1 MKNKVIGI
9 HFIYFL
15 VVSVIMG
22 CTPMKRTAST
32 EIKEKADYSEI
43 TDELKTQRTQ
53 LDKVTETMSKTKEQ
67 IAEWLN
73 ENIDYEEQ
81 KYDSLGRLIGSIK
94 QTTSRNGGTTTVKQG
109 DTYIYEG
116 VTVQQ
121 VDSIVSAQMKQLRAE
136 LTAKSTKEEEPQSI
150 GVVGYIMIFVILAL
164 VVFLIVLPYSI
175 WDMYGKPNLW
185 RKFAD
190 IWRMFADWI
199 KRLFVGNNSN
209 TERKMKF
216 KFGKYDKNGL
226 EDRL

>member
-1 MKNKVIGI
+1 MKHNLLVFHNLLI
-9 HFIYFL
+9 FIL
-15 VVSVIMG
+15 VSVVMG
-22 CTPMKRTAST
+22 CTPTKRTAST

-43 TDELKTQRTQ
+43 TNELKTQRTQ

-136 LTAKSTKEEEPQSI
+136 LEAKVTREEEPQSI
-150 GVVGYIMIFVILAL
+150 GVFGYIMIFVMLAL
-164 VVFLIVLPYSI
+164 VVFLVILLPYSI
-175 WDMYGKPNLW
+175 WDMYDRPNLW
-185 RKFAD
+185 R
-190 IWRMFADWI
+190 MFVEWI
-199 KRLFVGNNSN
+199 KRLFC
-209 TERKMKF
+209 R
-216 KFGKYDKNGL
+216 
-226 EDRL
+226 R

>member
-32 EIKEKADYSEI
+32 EVKEKTDYSEI
-43 TDELKTQRTQ
+43 TNELKTQRTQ

-73 ENIDYEEQ
+73 ENVNYEEQ
-81 KYDSLGRLIGSIK
+81 KYDSLGRLISTIK
-94 QTTSRNGGTTTVKQG
+94 QTTNRNGGTNVVKQG

-121 VDSIVSAQMKQLRAE
+121 VDSIVSAQMKRLRSE
-136 LTAKSTKEEEPQSI
+136 LEAKSTEKKEPQPI
-150 GVVGYIMIFVILAL
+150 GVFGSIMILVTLAL
-164 VVFLIVLPYSI
+164 LVFLIIFGIYNI
-175 WDMYGKPNLW
+175 WNLCDRPNLW
-185 RKFAD
+185 RMLKEWLQRAF
-190 IWRMFADWI
+190 R
-199 KRLFVGNNSN
+199 R
-209 TERKMKF
+209 R
-216 KFGKYDKNGL
+216 
-226 EDRL
+226 

>member
-43 TDELKTQRTQ
+43 TNELKTQRTQ

-81 KYDSLGRLIGSIK
+81 KYDSLGRLISTIK
-94 QTTSRNGGTTTVKQG
+94 QTTSRNGGTTTIKQG
-109 DTYIYEG
+109 DTYVYEG

-121 VDSIVSAQMKQLRAE
+121 VDSIVSAQMKQLRTE
-136 LTAKSTKEEEPQSI
+136 LTAKVTKEEEPQPI
-150 GVVGYIMIFVILAL
+150 GVVGSIMICVMLAL
-164 VVFLIVLPYSI
+164 VVFLIIFGIYSVLDI
-175 WDMYGKPNLW
+175 CGCPNL
-185 RKFAD
+185 
-190 IWRMFADWI
+190 WRMFADWI
-199 KRLFVGNNSN
+199 KRLFF
-209 TERKMKF
+209 R
-216 KFGKYDKNGL
+216 
-226 EDRL
+226 R

>member
-1 MKNKVIGI
+1 MKSKVIGI

-32 EIKEKADYSEI
+32 ETKEKADYSEI
-43 TDELKTQRTQ
+43 TNELKTQRTQ

-81 KYDSLGRLIGSIK
+81 KYDSLGRLISTIK
-94 QTTSRNGGTTTVKQG
+94 QTTSRNGGTNVVKQG

-121 VDSIVSAQMKQLRAE
+121 VDSIVSAQMKRLRSE
-136 LTAKSTKEEEPQSI
+136 LEAKNTDKKEPERI
-150 GVVGYIMIFVILAL
+150 GVFGGIMIFLMFAL
-164 VVFLIVLPYSI
+164 LIFVCVYGLYNI
-175 WDMYGKPNLW
+175 WDICDRPNLW
-185 RKFAD
+185 R
-190 IWRMFADWI
+190 MFVEWLR
-199 KRLFVGNNSN
+199 RLF
-209 TERKMKF
+209 R
-216 KFGKYDKNGL
+216 
-226 EDRL
+226 RR

>member
-43 TDELKTQRTQ
+43 TNELKTQRTQ

-81 KYDSLGRLIGSIK
+81 KYDSLGRLIGTIK

-121 VDSIVSAQMKQLRAE
+121 VDSIVSAQMKRLRAE
-136 LTAKSTKEEEPQSI
+136 LTAKSTEEEEPQPI
-150 GVVGYIMIFVILAL
+150 GVFGCIMILIMLAL
-164 VVFLIVLPYSI
+164 VVFLIILGVYIILDI
-175 WDMYGKPNLW
+175 CDCPNLW
-185 RKFAD
+185 R
-190 IWRMFADWI
+190 MFVNWI
-199 KRLFVGNNSN
+199 KRLFC
-209 TERKMKF
+209 R
-216 KFGKYDKNGL
+216 
-226 EDRL
+226 R